1 MYIVIVS
8 TIKREKQ
15 RAGEGVYAPRG
26 EGGVKTKQ
34 TRALKILALKIG
46 NAMQPVTSHG
56 MPAATRS

>member
-15 RAGEGVYAPRG
+15 KAGEGVYTSRG
-26 EGGVKTKQ
+26 EGGIKTEQ
-34 TRALKILALKIG
+34 TRDLKILALKIR
-46 NAMQPVTSHG
+46 NIMQPVTNQG